1 MKRVRLMLSEQK
13 SVHET
18 NCGKLLSIVFCFS
31 PHESIPSISNSMV
44 YLLKK
49 KKRSELFRYLFQTL
63 NKQRTVEI
71 KLHME
76 EVDS

>member
-1 MKRVRLMLSEQK
+1 MLGVQMKRARLMLSEQK

-44 YLLKK
+44 YL
-49 KKRSELFRYLFQTL
+49 
-63 NKQRTVEI
+63 
-71 KLHME
+71 
-76 EVDS
+76 